1 MDPFGKHGYKVC
13 WVGKSWNQENLELDV
28 GSSGEGVVQD
38 DSQFPATGEWVSGGV
53 LISIFGGNMEF

>member
-1 MDPFGKHGYKVC
+1 MAPFGKRRYKVR

-38 DSQFPATGEWVSGGV
+38 DSQFPATGERVSSGV
-53 LISIFGGNMEF
+53 LISIFGENMEF